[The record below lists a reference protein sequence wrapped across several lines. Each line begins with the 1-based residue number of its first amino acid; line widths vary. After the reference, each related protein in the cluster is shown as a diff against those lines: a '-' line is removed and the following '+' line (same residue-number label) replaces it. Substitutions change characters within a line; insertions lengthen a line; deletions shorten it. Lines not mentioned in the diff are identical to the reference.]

1 MGQTLTKKSVYSDAF
16 EKAMNLWEMY
26 ARQYH
31 NLIPEYEQLLAR
43 KKELRM
49 SLYAVDKEEINRLEN
64 IHFLHIEDKLTAEEY
79 LMDLNPKQINS
90 LCDKIELCVKSPIY
104 MTLKNKIVDYRNAIV
119 KKEQP
124 SKRRGYYG
132 SIPTPPK
139 K

>member
-43 KKELRM
+43 KK
-49 SLYAVDKEEINRLEN
+49 DKEEINRLEN